1 MDCKRKREMRR
12 VERSRTKNNAVMLT
26 GKCVVCGRKI
36 NILMGRKALEEEE
49 ANVIP

>member
-1 MDCKRKREMRR
+1 MRR